1 MPKTITTITKT
12 STTRRKPTSRERRM
26 LNLAAKQAITSEFPT
41 FKHGAVLAKGASIL
55 NLGVNKNQFSSFA
68 ARFKEVPYHAT
79 IHAELGCILGVD
91 RESTSG
97 STVYVVRINPQGEW
111 RMSKPCCMCQAA
123 MRHVGIKKVIYSVDK
138 KHIGEMKL

>member
-1 MPKTITTITKT
+1 MPKTITTTTKT
-12 STTRRKPTSRERRM
+12 SSIHRKPTSRERRM
-26 LNLAAKQAITSEFPT
+26 LKLAAKQASNSEFPT

-55 NLGVNKNQFSSFA
+55 NLGVNKNQFHSFA
-68 ARFKEVPYHAT
+68 ARFRDVPCHAT
-79 IHAELGCILGVD
+79 IHAELSCILGVD
-91 RESTSG
+91 RESTLG

-123 MRHVGIKKVIYSVDK
+123 MKHVGIKKVIYSVDK